1 MKSVFALEEILGRNW
16 LNKIGIVLIVL
27 GVAYFGI
34 KELGQLGPVG
44 KVVLSYLVSFA
55 LLGGGVFLE
64 KQDRY
69 RVFSYPAIGGGWSLL
84 FWTTYA
90 LNHVD
95 AMRVLDSLG
104 ADLILMLIVA
114 LAMVAHTLRYRSQV
128 VTGIAFLLAY
138 WTVGLS
144 NDNVYSLAAGVIL
157 AVSLVAIV
165 LKMGWFELEVFGI
178 LSSYGN
184 HVYWLYRLLGPNGA
198 EGHAFPDYHAST
210 AILLF
215 YWITY
220 QFRTLSGKRSR
231 RPKNISLRSP
241 HC

>member
-44 KVVLSYLVSFA
+44 KVVLSYAISIG
-55 LLGGGVFLE
+55 LLGGGIFLE
-64 KQDRY
+64 KRDRY

-90 LNHVD
+90 LNHVE
-95 AMRVLDSLG
+95 AMRVLDSLSV
-104 ADLILMLIVA
+104 DLILMLIVA
-114 LAMVAHTLRYRSQV
+114 LAMVLHTLRYRSQV

-144 NDNVYSLAAGVIL
+144 NDNVYSQ
-157 AVSLVAIV
+157 
-165 LKMGWFELEVFGI
+165 
-178 LSSYGN
+178 Y
-184 HVYWLYRLLGPNGA
+184 
-198 EGHAFPDYHAST
+198 T
-210 AILLF
+210 
-215 YWITY
+215 
-220 QFRTLSGKRSR
+220 
-231 RPKNISLRSP
+231 
-241 HC
+241 